1 MRYHFL
7 DALTLGLVPED
18 AVVSDYHPL
27 TKEGIAGLL
36 TVAQSTTDPA
46 TINSIHI
53 RLCQGI
59 EGYTSPRP
67 RRGVIAAYERAVSEL
82 YLSSYHLGADPDVV
96 AYLYALMTHAIRL
109 DGEEQACL

>member
-27 TKEGIAGLL
+27 NKEEIAALL
-36 TVAQSTTDPA
+36 MVAQSTMDPA

-82 YLSSYHLGADPDVV
+82 YLSSYHLGADSDVV
-96 AYLYALMTHAIRL
+96 AYLYALMTYAIRL
-109 DGEEQACL
+109 DGEEQDGL

>member
-1 MRYHFL
+1 MHYHFV

-27 TKEGIAGLL
+27 SKEEIAGLL
-36 TVAQSTTDPA
+36 TVAQSTPDPA

-67 RRGVIAAYERAVSEL
+67 RRGIIAAYERAVSEL
-82 YLSSYHLGADPDVV
+82 YLSSYHLGADPLVV
-96 AYLYALMTHAIRL
+96 ACLYALMTHAIRV
-109 DGEEQACL
+109 DGEEQESR